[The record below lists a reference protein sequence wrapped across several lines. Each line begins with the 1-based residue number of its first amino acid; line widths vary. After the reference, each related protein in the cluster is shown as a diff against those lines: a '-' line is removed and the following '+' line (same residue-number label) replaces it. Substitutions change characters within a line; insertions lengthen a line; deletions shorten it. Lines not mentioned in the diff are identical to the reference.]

1 MNVKDNHTGGNSLC
15 ISSPAEHALNKH
27 FNAGYRY
34 KSFFFIDKGHDQTD
48 QDKHDAMTIFKVIVS
63 FMTTVL
69 MRMVRTLPIHY
80 IFNSTSCGIYQFLD
94 INNIENYS
102 KESIQVKIATSS
114 ITER

>member
-34 KSFFFIDKGHDQTD
+34 KSLFFIDEGHDQAD

-63 FMTTVL
+63 FMT
-69 MRMVRTLPIHY
+69 RAGRAK
-80 IFNSTSCGIYQFLD
+80 LD
-94 INNIENYS
+94 RCISE
-102 KESIQVKIATSS
+102 EVAL
-114 ITER
+114 